1 MHIKQII
8 VIIFFLFNF
17 GLISSLEAGD
27 KTSTSSNVSEC
38 GDANPISLCEK
49 YLSFQALDASVSAI
63 LDGILTSS
71 KNDTHLSKKQS
82 KLLEEYVGQ
91 NKLFCQKGFDEQWM
105 SQLKNNLDLLEKT
118 EQNRIAPVVKK
129 KMQSLFSNKQC

>member
-1 MHIKQII
+1 MITS
-8 VIIFFLFNF
+8 V
-17 GLISSLEAGD
+17 EAGD
-27 KTSTSSNVSEC
+27 KTSTNSNA
-38 GDANPISLCEK
+38 ANSISLYK
-49 YLSFQALDASVSAI
+49 KDRSFQALDASVSAI

-71 KNDTHLSKKQS
+71 KNDTHLSKMQS

-105 SQLKNNLDLLEKT
+105 SQLKNNLDLLEKN
-118 EQNRIAPVVKK
+118 EKNRIAPVVKK